1 MSWEGDQLSFLGK
14 KEKKYGK
21 CPLNLQVLMLNNAG
35 VGEGRNGL
43 RGSEK
48 KVGEPLGF
56 FHSSCFAEH
65 SKEDGGINV
74 NKETAWRANRFF
86 HYVGAKGIY
95 FLGNEDRAMHPAK

>member
-1 MSWEGDQLSFLGK
+1 
-14 KEKKYGK
+14 
-21 CPLNLQVLMLNNAG
+21 MLNNAG

-65 SKEDGGINV
+65 SEEDGGINV